1 MKYIDFLKKQTDFIC
16 GQGASQS
23 EIEEAEMKLGL
34 SFSLEYKEYL
44 QAYSSAIADGHELT
58 GLCKQN
64 RMNVVLVTFDEWKV
78 NPNVPHTMYV
88 VERADIDGIILW
100 QTQEGFVYQTQP
112 GCIPKKIVDSLFEY
126 IQLF

>member
-1 MKYIDFLKKQTDFIC
+1 MKYVDFLKQQSDFIC

-23 EIEEAEMKLGL
+23 EIEDAEMKLSL
-34 SFSLEYKEYL
+34 SFSSEYQEYL
-44 QAYSSAIADGHELT
+44 RSCSSAIADGHELT
-58 GLCKQN
+58 GLCKQE
-64 RMNVVLVTFDEWKV
+64 RMNVVSVTLNEWKV

-112 GCIPKKIVDSLFEY
+112 GCIPQKIAESLFEY